1 MRTAVFPGTFDPIT
15 NGHVD
20 IARRAARLFDHV
32 VLGVFD
38 QSGGSKRVLFSTG
51 ERVQLARASLADIPN
66 VSVRSYSGLT
76 VDFAH
81 EVGALVIVRGVR
93 AMTDFE
99 QEFPQAFMHRQL
111 RPELDVVWLVTDP
124 RYTFVSSTL
133 LKEVASLGGD
143 VGELVPAPVGDALR
157 GRIGA
162 SRAPSGA
169 RHPTP

>member
-32 VLGVFD
+32 VVGVFD
-38 QSGGSKRVLFSTG
+38 QSGGPKRVLFSTD
-51 ERVQLARASLADIPN
+51 ERVALARASLGDVTN
-66 VSVRSYSGLT
+66 VSVRAYSGLT
-76 VDFAH
+76 VEFAH

-111 RPELDVVWLVTDP
+111 RPEIDIVWLVTAP
-124 RYTFVSSTL
+124 QYTFVSSTL
-133 LKEVASLGGD
+133 LKEVASYGAD
-143 VGELVPAPVGDALR
+143 ISALVPAPVGDALR
-157 GRIGA
+157 D
-162 SRAPSGA
+162 RANIARAREGA
-169 RHPTP
+169 RPHEG